1 MNTSNV
7 NKTEQDNVAGDFR
20 FIMLHIVFFLLIEGI

>member
-20 FIMLHIVFFLLIEGI
+20 FIMHDAIFFILIEGI